1 MLMFYPPVRG
11 YYPHPMIMAR
21 WYFSLQRVTES
32 HFWDVP
38 IILSSKIL
46 LQTWTGLLL
55 AKEWKIRRHIPM
67 SCVLSWLVGKRTK
80 GGPLFVRGK
89 CSLAGL
95 SFLFIANNITLTTV
109 YTVTKLDDSFNQ
121 SFTRRYCRIL
131 IIVIDDDVVFIKRA
145 CDTSD

>member
-1 MLMFYPPVRG
+1 
-11 YYPHPMIMAR
+11 
-21 WYFSLQRVTES
+21 
-32 HFWDVP
+32 
-38 IILSSKIL
+38 
-46 LQTWTGLLL
+46 
-55 AKEWKIRRHIPM
+55 M

-145 CDTSD
+145 CETSD

>member
-1 MLMFYPPVRG
+1 M
-11 YYPHPMIMAR
+11 
-21 WYFSLQRVTES
+21 
-32 HFWDVP
+32 
-38 IILSSKIL
+38 
-46 LQTWTGLLL
+46 
-55 AKEWKIRRHIPM
+55 
-67 SCVLSWLVGKRTK
+67 LSWLVGKSTK
-80 GGPLFVRGK
+80 GGPLFARGK

-121 SFTRRYCRIL
+121 SFTRCYCRIL

>member
-1 MLMFYPPVRG
+1 
-11 YYPHPMIMAR
+11 
-21 WYFSLQRVTES
+21 
-32 HFWDVP
+32 
-38 IILSSKIL
+38 
-46 LQTWTGLLL
+46 
-55 AKEWKIRRHIPM
+55 M

-80 GGPLFVRGK
+80 GDPLFVRGK

-131 IIVIDDDVVFIKRA
+131 ITVIDDDVVFIKRA

>member
-1 MLMFYPPVRG
+1 
-11 YYPHPMIMAR
+11 
-21 WYFSLQRVTES
+21 
-32 HFWDVP
+32 
-38 IILSSKIL
+38 
-46 LQTWTGLLL
+46 
-55 AKEWKIRRHIPM
+55 M

-80 GGPLFVRGK
+80 GGLLFVRGK

-95 SFLFIANNITLTTV
+95 SFPFIANNITLTTV

-121 SFTRRYCRIL
+121 SLTRLYCRIL